1 MAIEAKRQ
9 ALLDRI
15 QEIPEELLDEVAAVF
30 DEILAV
36 HGGMYEATPEELEA
50 IDRGIAA
57 ADRGEFA
64 TPEQVEAELR
74 KFRRQS

>member
-1 MAIEAKRQ
+1 MDAKRQ
-9 ALLDRI
+9 ALVDRI
-15 QEIPEELLDEVAAVF
+15 QALPEDILDEVAAIF
-30 DEILAV
+30 DEILGS
-36 HGGMYEATPEELEA
+36 HLQGGLYEATPEELEG

-74 KFRRQS
+74 KFRRPR

>member
-1 MAIEAKRQ
+1 MATEPKRQ
-9 ALLDRI
+9 ALLDRV
-15 QEIPEELLDEVAAVF
+15 QALPDELLDEVSAVF
-30 DEILAV
+30 DELLAA
-36 HGGMYEATPEELEA
+36 HGGMYEATPEELEG

-74 KFRRQS
+74 KFRRPR